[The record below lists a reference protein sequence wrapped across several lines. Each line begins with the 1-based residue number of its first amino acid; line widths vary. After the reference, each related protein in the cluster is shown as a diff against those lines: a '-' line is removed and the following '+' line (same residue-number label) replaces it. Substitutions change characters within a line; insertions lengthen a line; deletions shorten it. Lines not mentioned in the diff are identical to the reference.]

1 MVSLTMSSTKLST
14 SVILFWRRPR
24 RTRLTTMFPPPAS
37 APAMQALF
45 VQISLIAII
54 IAIFISMHRF
64 LHYHLSWYSNVRI
77 ITSHGLQLWCKF
89 NSLHPG
95 PSCRTLVGL
104 ISAHYNPI
112 CEMVLWRSGA
122 YVVVVVP
129 VWAFVN
135 LFCRSSTL
143 VVSQLLEPIWA
154 FMGLFICGSST
165 LVVSHLLIRLRLLFS
180 SFATNPG

>member
-1 MVSLTMSSTKLST
+1 
-14 SVILFWRRPR
+14 
-24 RTRLTTMFPPPAS
+24 MFPPPAS

-95 PSCRTLVGL
+95 PSCRSLVSL
-104 ISAHYNPI
+104 ISTHRGTI
-112 CEMVLWRSGA
+112 CQLGLWISGA
-122 YVVVVVP
+122 YVMVVVSIWAFVELFCWSPTLVSQLVEP
-129 VWAFVN
+129 VWALSLVK
-135 LFCRSSTL
+135 LSSCTM
-143 VVSQLLEPIWA
+143 VVS
-154 FMGLFICGSST
+154 C
-165 LVVSHLLIRLRLLFS
+165 LLIWLRLLFS
-180 SFATNPG
+180 SFATNPGWTKSNLQN